1 MAVLGSATI
10 VVRAI
15 TTGVKDDLKGAFAD
29 IAKDAEASGKRVSNS
44 FNKGLRAGSG
54 GRSGG
59 GFFDDVARGIRRLQ
73 NSSKGALR
81 DLNMLEGKFL
91 NLGTVLTSVGGGI
104 GALISSLVSLVGVL
118 GAVGASSIAAVG
130 ALASL
135 GVGAFATKFALG
147 GVGAAISQA
156 TKTNGGYK
164 KSIKEIREEL
174 QQLRFDAKDAELTER
189 EAALNVEKARE
200 NLLRMA
206 DLPPN
211 SMARREAELQYDQ
224 AEQAYKRAKDRAS
237 DLNDQL
243 KDGIDPTKGA
253 GAGTDPYAGLT
264 KSQKEFA
271 QRIVELKPIFQ
282 SLKEEIAKGFLPEL
296 GNGIE
301 RATDIL
307 DKRLRPSLG
316 KLGDSLGRAS
326 DNFFDVILSDKSVT
340 MFERFIDKS
349 GPRVEKFGSIF
360 GNLFEAIFGLLDA
373 AGPLIDKFVGWLE
386 GATKKVS
393 DFFSGGADDPKLIAF
408 FESVGETAALVGDI
422 FGNLFGGL
430 GVLIETTTGPGS
442 GGEYLLTW
450 IRDITEGFQN
460 MSIDEK
466 GELRQFFLDSAVNAQ
481 KFLQA
486 LGAIFGV
493 FADIGADPAL
503 GEAFDTIAKAAPFIE
518 DILRPLVDNAPILA
532 ETFVLISE
540 IVSLLVDDAT
550 VKAFFTTIR
559 DIVTAIRDFL
569 AGEEVQAA
577 LKEYGPLIAQVSAAF
592 FAFEKVKPVFQ
603 AVTDGI
609 SQIGDPLANLFS
621 LITGG
626 SGKGGIGGAV
636 QVFGD
641 LIKQPGGFMKALKGA
656 GIVGLIVLIVTK
668 IVEFYNKF
676 EDFRKRVDDTIKAVA
691 ESFGSAFEEIGQTF
705 EKLFGDGTEGSGL
718 MGAIDPLLKFIL
730 EFVIPILGNAFR
742 TFASVIELIF
752 GLINTVL
759 DAVIAPIKAIVD
771 GIMMIFEG
779 DFQGGMEKIFQG
791 IGGLI
796 VGIFQSIVNG
806 VIDLI
811 NFGLRQFQNF
821 IQTIGNTPVGDFL
834 KTTFGVDLKNFKV
847 GPVEKVNWV
856 NDMMA
861 VKTPSEKARIAAG
874 ATDAGR
880 RNVGRQM
887 AEGGIVSAT
896 AGGVLATIGEGG
908 KDERVEPL
916 DPSGL
921 SQRDRAMIQMLSG
934 GGPVIN
940 VYPPPGANESEI
952 AEMVSRR
959 LAREMGR
966 GKF

>member
-15 TTGVKDDLKGAFAD
+15 TTGVRDDLKKAFSD
-29 IAKDAEASGKRVSNS
+29 ISKDAEASGKRVSNS
-44 FNKGLRAGSG
+44 FNKGLRSGRG
-54 GRSGG
+54 GRAGG
-59 GFFDDVARGIRRLQ
+59 GFFDDIARGIRRMQ
-73 NSSKGALR
+73 NQSKGALR

-91 NLGTVLTSVGGGI
+91 NLGTVLTAVGGGI
-104 GALISSLVSLVGVL
+104 GALISSLVTLVGVL

-135 GVGAFATKFALG
+135 GAGAFAAKFALG
-147 GVGAAISQA
+147 GVGAAVSQA
-156 TKTNGGYK
+156 TKSNGALA
-164 KSIKEIREEL
+164 KSVKQVREEL
-174 QQLRFDAKDAELTER
+174 QQLAFDAKDAELSER
-189 EAALNVEKARE
+189 EAALNVEKTRN
-200 NLLRMA
+200 NLLRMQ

-211 SMARREAELQYDQ
+211 SIARREAQLQYEQ

-237 DLNDQL
+237 DLAEQL
-243 KDGIDPTKGA
+243 KDGVVDPNAAPGA
-253 GAGTDPYAGLT
+253 DPYAGLT

-271 QRIVELKPIFQ
+271 QRLVDLKPIFD

-301 RATDIL
+301 RATDLL

-316 KLGDSLGRAS
+316 RLGDSLGRAS
-326 DNFFDVILSDKSVT
+326 DNFFDVILSDRSVT
-340 MFERFIDKS
+340 MFERFVDKS

-373 AGPLIDKFVGWLE
+373 AGPLIDRFVGWLD
-386 GATKKVS
+386 GATKKVA
-393 DFFSGGADDPKLIAF
+393 DFFAGGADDPKLIAF
-408 FESVGETAALVGDI
+408 FQSVGDTAALVGDI

-486 LGAIFGV
+486 LGDIFGV

-503 GEAFDTIAKAAPFIE
+503 GTAFDTIAKAAPFIE
-518 DILRPLVDNAPILA
+518 TILQPLVDNAPILA
-532 ETFVLISE
+532 ETFVLLAE

-550 VKAFFTTIR
+550 VTAFFTTIR
-559 DIVTAIRDFL
+559 DIVTSIRDFL
-569 AGEEVQAA
+569 AQDEVQAA

-592 FAFEKVKPVFQ
+592 FAFEKFKPILD

-626 SGKGGIGGAV
+626 SGKGGISGAV
-636 QVFGD
+636 SVFGD

-656 GIVGLIVLIVTK
+656 GIVGLIVLIITK
-668 IVEFYNKF
+668 IIEFYNKF
-676 EDFRKRVDDTIKAVA
+676 EDFKKMVDDTISAVS
-691 ESFGSAFEEIGQTF
+691 ESFGSAFEEIGATF
-705 EKLFGDGTEGSGL
+705 EKLFGDGSEGSGL

-730 EFVIPILGNAFR
+730 EFMVPILGNALR
-742 TFASVIELIF
+742 TVASVVELIF
-752 GLINTVL
+752 GLINTFL
-759 DAVIAPIKAIVD
+759 DSVIAPIKGIVD
-771 GIMMIFEG
+771 GIMLIFEG
-779 DFQGGMEKIFQG
+779 DLQGGIEKIAQG
-791 IGGLI
+791 VGGL
-796 VGIFQSIVNG
+796 VLGIFQRIVNG
-806 VIDLI
+806 IVDFL

-821 IQTIGNTPVGDFL
+821 IQTIGNTPVGSFL
-834 KTTFGVDLKNFKV
+834 KSTFGVDLKSFTLNPIQKV
-847 GPVEKVNWV
+847 TWV
-856 NDMMA
+856 QDFMA
-861 VKTPSEKARIAAG
+861 VQTPSEKAATARG
-874 ATDAGR
+874 VTDAGR
-880 RNVGRQM
+880 RGM
-887 AEGGIVSAT
+887 PGLAEGGIVSAT
-896 AGGVLATIGEGG
+896 AGGIMAVIGEGG
-908 KDERVEPL
+908 RDERVEPL

-934 GGPVIN
+934 GGTTIN
-940 VYPPPGANESEI
+940 VYPSAGMDETEI
-952 AEMVSRR
+952 ANIVSRKIAFQMR
-959 LAREMGR
+959 KGA
-966 GKF
+966 F